1 MPNRLGWKLSE
12 NEPIF
17 NISPII
23 IALGSNIEPERH
35 LKEAVQMLATR
46 VYIRAASRVYE
57 SDPVD
62 ASGSANPDQEH
73 FLNAALWIETPLR
86 PSVLKY
92 DVLRQIETDLG
103 RVRTEDKYAPRPID
117 LDLVLYGN
125 LIIERADPYL
135 RLPDPDTL
143 TRAYIAMPLA
153 DLAPDFIHPLI
164 DVQLAT
170 IAARFAW
177 EPTIRIREDIHLLP

>member
-1 MPNRLGWKLSE
+1 M
-12 NEPIF
+12 
-17 NISPII
+17 
-23 IALGSNIEPERH
+23 ALGSNIEPERH
-35 LKEAVQMLATR
+35 LLQAVQMLAAH
-46 VYIRAASRVYE
+46 VHIRAASRVYE

-62 ASGSANPDQEH
+62 ASGSTVTTQGY

-92 DVLRQIETDLG
+92 DVLRSIEASLG
-103 RVRTEDKYAPRPID
+103 RVRTEDKYAARTID

-125 LIIERADPYL
+125 LIIERSHPNL
-135 RLPDPDTL
+135 LLPDPDTL
-143 TRAYIAMPLA
+143 KRPYIALPLA
-153 DLAPDFIHPLI
+153 DLAPDFVHPLI
-164 DVQLAT
+164 DVPLAA